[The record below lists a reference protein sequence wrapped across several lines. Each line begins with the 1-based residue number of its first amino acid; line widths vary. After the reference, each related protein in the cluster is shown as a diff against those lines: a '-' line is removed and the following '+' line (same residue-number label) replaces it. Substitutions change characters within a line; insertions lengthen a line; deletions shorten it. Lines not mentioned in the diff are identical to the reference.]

1 MTGGGEREDAVTAA
15 QAIVAERYPD
25 CDVALLVGSAARGQ
39 ALAASD
45 LDLWIVTPS
54 QRPET
59 AFPES
64 FAAHGW
70 QVEAFATSHPA
81 WQRIMA
87 EEARERMAVWAR
99 LVVESVVLRDRDGLA
114 ARIRAEAR
122 ALVDAGPPALTA
134 SEVKDRRSALT
145 GLIDDFL
152 GARSFEEGLTITVRL
167 AAEATDFVLALAG
180 RWSGKGKR
188 LWQELVDHDAAAQRL
203 SAAMHEY
210 TVHQRK
216 QALVAWADAAL
227 APAGSRLF
235 TGHQHHKEDVPDE
248 VPDA

>member
-1 MTGGGEREDAVTAA
+1 MASDGERENALTAA
-15 QAIVAERYPD
+15 RAIVAARYPD
-25 CDVALLVGSAARGQ
+25 CEVALLVGSAARGQ

-45 LDLWIVTPS
+45 LDLWIVTQP

-70 QVEAFATSHPA
+70 QVEAFATSHLA

-99 LVVESVVLRDRDGLA
+99 LVVEGVVLRDRDGLA

-122 ALVDAGPPALTA
+122 ALADAGPPALTA
-134 SEVKDRRSALT
+134 SEVEDRRYALT

-152 GARSFEEGLTITVRL
+152 GVRSYEEGLTIMARL
-167 AAEATDFVLALAG
+167 VTEAADFVLARAG
-180 RWSGKGKR
+180 RWSGKGKH
-188 LWQELVDHDAAAQRL
+188 LWQELVDHDAAAAQRL
-203 SAAMHEY
+203 SAAMHEF
-210 TVHQRK
+210 TVYHRK
-216 QALVAWADAAL
+216 EALVEWVDAAL
-227 APAGSRLF
+227 APAGGRLF
-235 TGHQHHKEDVPDE
+235 EGSARHKEDT
-248 VPDA
+248 PDA